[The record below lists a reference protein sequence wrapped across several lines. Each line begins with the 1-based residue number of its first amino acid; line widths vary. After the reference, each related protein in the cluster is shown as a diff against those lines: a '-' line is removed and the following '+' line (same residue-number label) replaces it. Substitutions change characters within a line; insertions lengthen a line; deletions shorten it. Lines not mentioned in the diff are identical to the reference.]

1 MAAPLIWRDKMFEAV
16 IFVGMLGFVYVL
28 MREIARV
35 TGSVEENRPAKLF
48 DFTRPNQNV
57 TVLSKVASSKNDGG
71 GRRA

>member
-1 MAAPLIWRDKMFEAV
+1 MFEAV

-28 MREIARV
+28 MREIARA
-35 TGSVEENRPAKLF
+35 TGSNEESRPNKLF

-57 TVLSKVASSKNDGG
+57 NALSKAATSKKEG

>member
-1 MAAPLIWRDKMFEAV
+1 MFEAA

-35 TGSVEENRPAKLF
+35 TGSVEENRPTKLF

-57 TVLSKVASSKNDGG
+57 TALSKAALTKDDG